1 LRSTGIRGNIIENS
15 PATGEALMHREL
27 KTVKDA
33 DGIPVLEIVVE
44 GESVTIYEADDMDRE
59 IRFPITLLP
68 ILTKNLTGFKNGSG
82 K

>member
-1 LRSTGIRGNIIENS
+1 
-15 PATGEALMHREL
+15 MHREL
-27 KTVKDA
+27 RTVMNS

-44 GESVTIYEADDMDRE
+44 GDSITIYEADDMDRE

-68 ILTKNLTGFKNGSG
+68 KLAENLKSFKNGSS